1 MHHSVSSQWSA
12 PKLTTRRRGPVSGC
26 GGRGSQDTISPPLYW
41 RPWRLKIEDRKRGA
55 AFINRHVPLGVLRRG
70 RARRAKSRW
79 PWFAPAIYGPLAVVD
94 VFPPSTPALHH
105 PSLLPPPL
113 PSFRLQVDYRIR
125 WSTYYFILLSV
136 SASNL
141 QPPSHPHPPLAST
154 LLPQSSLTPALFS
167 RLNYFPLP

>member
-1 MHHSVSSQWSA
+1 MHHSAQWSA
-12 PKLTTRRRGPVSGC
+12 PKLTTRGRGPVSGC

-94 VFPPSTPALHH
+94 VFPPTHQHSTIRACYHRHYRHSVCKWTIASGGRPIILSCSPSPPQTFSHH
-105 PSLLPPPL
+105 PTHIPPL
-113 PSFRLQVDYRIR
+113 
-125 WSTYYFILLSV
+125 T
-136 SASNL
+136 
-141 QPPSHPHPPLAST
+141 ST